1 MRALLTFHR
10 DHVGSL
16 LTQLL
21 VAVTGALVLTV
32 AAKVQIPL
40 GLIKASLQP
49 TVVLCLGFLLGTRM
63 ALLVIATYL
72 FEGALGLPVFQSSPE
87 RGVGLA
93 YMAGPTAGYL
103 VGFAVAAWMTGTF
116 RHRAPSVLG
125 TLALTT
131 AATVA
136 LYLCGVLWLG
146 KLLGSIEQAL
156 QVGVIPFLPTAVLQ
170 IALAATIAQIYL
182 SLKKR
187 SA

>member
-1 MRALLTFHR
+1 MRLLTTLR
-10 DHVGSL
+10 QDHAGSL
-16 LTQLL
+16 LTNLL
-21 VAVTGALVLTV
+21 VAITGALILTL

-49 TVVLCLGFLLGTRM
+49 TVVLCLGFLLGARL

-93 YMAGPTAGYL
+93 YMVGPTAGYL

-116 RHRAPSVLG
+116 RHRASSILG
-125 TLALTT
+125 TLALTV

-136 LYLCGVLWLG
+136 LYVCGVLWLG
-146 KLLGSIEQAL
+146 KFLGSAEQAL
-156 QVGVIPFLPTAVLQ
+156 QVGVAPFLPTAVLQ
-170 IALAATIAQIYL
+170 IALAATVSQIYWG
-182 SLKKR
+182 LKKR
-187 SA
+187 SS